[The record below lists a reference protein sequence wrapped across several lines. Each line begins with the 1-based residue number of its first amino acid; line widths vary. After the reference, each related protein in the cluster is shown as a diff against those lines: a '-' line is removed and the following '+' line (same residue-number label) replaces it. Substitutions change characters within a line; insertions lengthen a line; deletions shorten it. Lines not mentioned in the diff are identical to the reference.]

1 MTYNSW
7 FTKIADMV
15 GVSIG
20 TNERTATILR
30 SFCLKSCTP
39 TAEISIEISNTT
51 VTYLLWDGF
60 AE

>member
-1 MTYNSW
+1 MGGGGGQRTYNSW

-20 TNERTATILR
+20 TNETTATQLCT
-30 SFCLKSCTP
+30 FCLKSCTP

-51 VTYLLWDGF
+51 VT
-60 AE
+60 